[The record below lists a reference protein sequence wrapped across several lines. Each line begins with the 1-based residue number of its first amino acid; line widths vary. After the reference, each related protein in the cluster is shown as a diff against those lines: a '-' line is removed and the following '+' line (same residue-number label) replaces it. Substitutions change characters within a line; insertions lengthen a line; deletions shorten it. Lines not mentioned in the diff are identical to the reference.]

1 VTGTIAVINAGSSSI
16 KFTLFAAQPPSGL
29 GALACGA
36 IEGVGTAPSFRASDP
51 HGARLA
57 EYRWPA
63 GAAGRTHEE
72 LLGYLLEWIGAHAG
86 PRSLQAAGHRVVF
99 GGALHQAPVRVGP
112 DVLASLETLVPLMPL
127 HLPHNLAPIR
137 ALATIH
143 PQLPQVACFDTA
155 FHRTLP
161 ALERRFAVPR
171 ALSDAGVVRY
181 GFHGLS
187 YEFVAGRLADFDR
200 RAAGGRTVVA
210 HLGNGASL
218 CALDAG
224 RSVGTTMGFSALDGL
239 VMGTRPGWLDPGV
252 LLYLLREKAYDLR
265 GLERFLYEQCG
276 LLGASGLSS
285 DMRTL
290 LASAEPAAR
299 EAVELFCHRVVC
311 AIGSLVAPLGGFDA
325 LVFTGGIGENAAP
338 VRRRICEALEW
349 MGLSIDTD
357 ANERGG
363 PRISASGSRVCA
375 WVIATDEDLMIAR
388 HTRELVGIA

>member
-1 VTGTIAVINAGSSSI
+1 
-16 KFTLFAAQPPSGL
+16 
-29 GALACGA
+29 
-36 IEGVGTAPSFRASDP
+36 
-51 HGARLA
+51 
-57 EYRWPA
+57 
-63 GAAGRTHEE
+63 
-72 LLGYLLEWIGAHAG
+72 
-86 PRSLQAAGHRVVF
+86 
-99 GGALHQAPVRVGP
+99 
-112 DVLASLETLVPLMPL
+112 
-127 HLPHNLAPIR
+127 
-137 ALATIH
+137 
-143 PQLPQVACFDTA
+143 
-155 FHRTLP
+155 
-161 ALERRFAVPR
+161 
-171 ALSDAGVVRY
+171 
-181 GFHGLS
+181 
-187 YEFVAGRLADFDR
+187 
-200 RAAGGRTVVA
+200 VA

-252 LLYLLREKAYDLR
+252 VLYLLREKAYDLR
-265 GLERFLYEQCG
+265 GLERLLYEQCG

-285 DMRTL
+285 DMRAL

-311 AIGSLVAPLGGFDA
+311 AIGALVAPLGGFDA

-338 VRRRICEALEW
+338 VRRRICEALQW

-363 PRISASGSRVCA
+363 PRISASDSRVRA

>member
-1 VTGTIAVINAGSSSI
+1 
-16 KFTLFAAQPPSGL
+16 
-29 GALACGA
+29 
-36 IEGVGTAPSFRASDP
+36 
-51 HGARLA
+51 
-57 EYRWPA
+57 
-63 GAAGRTHEE
+63 
-72 LLGYLLEWIGAHAG
+72 
-86 PRSLQAAGHRVVF
+86 VVF
-99 GGALHQAPVRVGP
+99 GGALHQEPVRVGP

-171 ALSDAGVVRY
+171 ALSEAGVVRY

-200 RAAGGRTVVA
+200 RAAEGRTVVA

-252 LLYLLREKAYDLR
+252 VLYLLREKAYDLR
-265 GLERFLYEQCG
+265 GLERLLYEQCG

-285 DMRTL
+285 DMRAL

-311 AIGSLVAPLGGFDA
+311 AIGALVAPLGGFDA

-338 VRRRICEALEW
+338 VRRRICEALQW

-363 PRISASGSRVCA
+363 PRISASDSRVRA